1 MNRPFTMC
9 LEPGCGAR
17 VPFGRCL
24 AHARRGP
31 VRLEAERENVAVR
44 RWYRT
49 ARWARLRLAVLVDA
63 AYTCASCGVVQVRL
77 EVDHV
82 TRHDGDP
89 ARFWDRS
96 NLQALCPGCHATKT
110 NRGE

>member
-1 MNRPFTMC
+1 MNRPLTMC
-9 LEPGCGAR
+9 LEPGCGVR

-24 AHARRGP
+24 AHARRAP
-31 VRLEAERENVAVR
+31 QRLEADRDNVEIR

-49 ARWARLRLAVLVDA
+49 ARWANLRQAVLVDA

-89 ARFWDRS
+89 ARFWDRA
-96 NLQALCPGCHATKT
+96 NLQALCPTCHAAKT